1 MNMKPSDKALA
12 YRQMLEMTAWKE
24 FQAFMNEIKQT
35 AINKIIASD
44 DLKEI
49 HLNRGIIQCIN
60 SIESNLDY
68 ETK

>member
-49 HLNRGIIQCIN
+49 QDRK
-60 SIESNLDY
+60 SVV
-68 ETK
+68 